1 MAKNNVNQRE
11 AVMQENLEHTVSST
25 EKFFSEHGKLVW
37 SVLAG
42 LVIIGLAILLYNKF
56 IYQRQCE
63 EAMEQAYPAEQS
75 FQAGEYEIAL
85 NGDGNNLGFADL
97 IDNYGVKAGKAV
109 YFYAGVCELNLGNF
123 DSAVSY
129 LNKYKGKEPVLAA
142 RAKACEGDAYVGL
155 GDYKTAVSCYEKAVS
170 VADNVFAAAYLVKAG
185 LAYEAL
191 GDKAAAL
198 DCYNRVKNDY
208 PQSIE
213 AYDINS
219 YIARVAE

>member
-1 MAKNNVNQRE
+1 MAKNNVNQKE
-11 AVMQENLEHTVSST
+11 AAMQENLEHTVSST
-25 EKFFSEHGKLVW
+25 EKFFTEHGKLVW

-42 LVIIGLAILLYNKF
+42 LVIVGLAILLYNKF

-75 FQAGEYEIAL
+75 FQASEYEIAL

-97 IDNYGVKAGKAV
+97 IDNYGAKAGKAL
-109 YFYAGVCELNLGNF
+109 YFYAGVCELNLGNYEG
-123 DSAVSY
+123 ALSY
-129 LNKYKGKEPVLAA
+129 LKKYKGKEPVLAA

-155 GDYKTAVSCYEKAVS
+155 EDYRNAVACFEKAVAL
-170 VADNVFAAAYLVKAG
+170 ADNVFASAYLVKAG
-185 LAYEAL
+185 LVYEAL

-198 DCYNRVKNDY
+198 KCYNSVKNDY

-219 YIARVAE
+219 YIARVSE